1 MGAVDLGGGKERGPK
16 KGKRK
21 KKRIPV
27 KIDMTPM
34 VDIAFLLLIFFMV
47 TAVFRTPQAL
57 EINLPPKDVQIP
69 IAQSNIL
76 TLRVLPGSR
85 IFWNS
90 GEVPPAPITIDKLA
104 ATLKDANA
112 RNTKLVVLIKGTF
125 EVDRGE
131 PRMAENQRA
140 IRFADEPWGD
150 PATTPPKYPCDAC
163 GYKAATDVVV
173 VAKGY
178 APGGKA
184 VTTFDVAVRVET
196 LLVIV
201 EREEGLAEAVRA
213 ADVRREHC
221 DALREDRLVVRAE
234 HRTLLPFRPAVEAQ
248 HDRTGLLEAFRQIQP
263 TRQLE
268 PILCFVFA

>member
-112 RNTKLVVLIKGTF
+112 RNTKLVVLIKAF
-125 EVDRGE
+125 SYRSS
-131 PRMAENQRA
+131 RSRSA
-140 IRFADEPWGD
+140 
-150 PATTPPKYPCDAC
+150 
-163 GYKAATDVVV
+163 AATATITHSSHVILL
-173 VAKGY
+173 GR
-178 APGGKA
+178 PGPSSSSM
-184 VTTFDVAVRVET
+184 R
-196 LLVIV
+196 
-201 EREEGLAEAVRA
+201 
-213 ADVRREHC
+213 
-221 DALREDRLVVRAE
+221 
-234 HRTLLPFRPAVEAQ
+234 
-248 HDRTGLLEAFRQIQP
+248 
-263 TRQLE
+263 
-268 PILCFVFA
+268 